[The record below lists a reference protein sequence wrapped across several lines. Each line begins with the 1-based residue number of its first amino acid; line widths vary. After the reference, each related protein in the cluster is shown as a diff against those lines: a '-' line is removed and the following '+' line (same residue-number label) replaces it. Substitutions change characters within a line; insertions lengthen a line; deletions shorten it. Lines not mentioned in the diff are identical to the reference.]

1 MRLRSRQ
8 YGDKTCACVR
18 WQRRSWF
25 CLCQTLQVKKLREC
39 GNGCMYAHVSTF
51 VLCYS
56 DSVTETLHSI
66 RRIRSDKSQHHQ
78 LKANE
83 VEVLPASPR
92 LIVTFSPPYAVI
104 DFVFRLRFSIRL
116 AHIQPESNGIAACLA
131 ILCICGSR
139 NSVRA
144 LHLLSCGI
152 ISQLAVADVFL
163 ECLGEGGGGGSIEMF
178 SPVFLSLSRSA
189 VIHGRD
195 FVVVV
200 AIFAT
205 ERVLNFQASK
215 QDKNNT

>member
-1 MRLRSRQ
+1 MATKRVLV
-8 YGDKTCACVR
+8 YGGKGALGSACV
-18 WQRRSWF
+18 
-25 CLCQTLQVKKLREC
+25 KLFKSK
-39 GNGCMYAHVSTF
+39 NYVSVVTAICMRMWAH
-51 VLCYS
+51 LYCYS

-78 LKANE
+78 LKANA

-116 AHIQPESNGIAACLA
+116 AHIQPESNGIAVCLA

-152 ISQLAVADVFL
+152 HFTAGCSRLFF
-163 ECLGEGGGGGSIEMF
+163 GGGGGGEYWD
-178 SPVFLSLSRSA
+178 VFPSVSSSA
-189 VIHGRD
+189 KICGHTWQGFCCCCHFRNRTCFELPSVKAG
-195 FVVVV
+195 
-200 AIFAT
+200 
-205 ERVLNFQASK
+205 QK
-215 QDKNNT
+215 